1 MILITFFIEFEGSS
15 QGNRYSLFSSD
26 KTKLLILFRGSLQSL
41 YGLIFDTKTMNI
53 RGFIYCKEKETFEGL
68 QGLRSPTLF
77 LHSLHFVLH
86 SLVRNQ
92 LHAFSRIKKVMPEC
106 FSCDLFRNGMSMEF
120 SHQVLIDILNGES
133 TLFFEETEKKGYDG
147 NLLLDQSVQS
157 IMEKNCIS
165 DIQITAELQGRK
177 YCLDLP
183 DTEYELQLY
192 QAVKLPPICSVTHP
206 YHKVILPLYRII
218 MCVVAYHTNQLHC
231 LLPSQ
236 NHSGE
241 FALTSEILSLYKQGA
256 QFMTK
261 LQVLR
266 QQLDLSWDD
275 FQFIHSFFFLVE
287 KVNSSCL
294 SWKECESVG
303 MVFCCY

>member
-1 MILITFFIEFEGSS
+1 M
-15 QGNRYSLFSSD
+15 
-26 KTKLLILFRGSLQSL
+26 
-41 YGLIFDTKTMNI
+41 
-53 RGFIYCKEKETFEGL
+53 

-77 LHSLHFVLH
+77 LDSLNYVLH
-86 SLVRNQ
+86 SLVGNQ
-92 LHAFSRIKKVMPEC
+92 LHAFYRINRVVPDC
-106 FSCDLFRNGMSMEF
+106 FSSCLFRNGMNMEF
-120 SHQVLIDILNGES
+120 SHQVLTDILNGES
-133 TLFFEETEKKGYDG
+133 ALFFEETEKKCCDH

-157 IMEKNCIS
+157 LMEKSCAS
-165 DIQITAELQGRK
+165 DLQIRAELQGRK

-206 YHKVILPLYRII
+206 HHKVILPLYRII
-218 MCVVAYHTNQLHC
+218 MCVAAYHTNHLHC

-241 FALTSEILSLYKQGA
+241 FPLTSEILSLYKQGA

-266 QQLDLSWDD
+266 QQMNLSWDD
-275 FQFIHSFFFLVE
+275 FQFIHSFFFLIE

-294 SWKECESVG
+294 SWKECETVG
-303 MVFCCY
+303 SLFRFYS